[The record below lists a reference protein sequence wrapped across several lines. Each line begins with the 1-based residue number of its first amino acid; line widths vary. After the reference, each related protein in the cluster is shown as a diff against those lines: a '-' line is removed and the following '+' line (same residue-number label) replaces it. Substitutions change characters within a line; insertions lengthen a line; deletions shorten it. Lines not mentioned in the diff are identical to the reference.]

1 MAPHACWEQARKQT
15 ASEVCHGIKERVS
28 GKTGSP
34 TPSVER
40 QSTHQGL
47 RILLAD
53 GSRLVC
59 RLSGTGTAGATLRLY
74 VERYRTDGGQVAI
87 DVVLAPLVQAAVHL
101 LELPECC
108 GRYAATVVT

>member
-1 MAPHACWEQARKQT
+1 MR
-15 ASEVCHGIKERVS
+15 
-28 GKTGSP
+28 
-34 TPSVER
+34 
-40 QSTHQGL
+40 
-47 RILLAD
+47 
-53 GSRLVC
+53 
-59 RLSGTGTAGATLRLY
+59 TGTAGATLRLY